1 MSTKRTT
8 GGESGG
14 KRVGLKGGL
23 RRIRRP
29 AFMSKNE
36 LAQLGDGKVA
46 YIKQLTSDE
55 AIRFYPSV
63 ENLPKGL
70 QLYALHGA
78 DGTPIALTDDRGT
91 AIAHAMG
98 DELEIATIH

>member
-1 MSTKRTT
+1 MSTKRT
-8 GGESGG
+8 GSGEARKSTFYPN
-14 KRVGLKGGL
+14 L
-23 RRIRRP
+23 RRIRR
-29 AFMSKNE
+29 AAVMSKSE
-36 LAQLGDGKVA
+36 LAHLGDGKIA
-46 YIKQLTSDE
+46 YIKELTSDE
-55 AIRFYPSV
+55 AINFYPSV

>member
-1 MSTKRTT
+1 MSTKKTT
-8 GGESGG
+8 APTPTPRARSNFR
-14 KRVGLKGGL
+14 RV
-23 RRIRRP
+23 RRA

-36 LAQLGDGKVA
+36 LAQLGDGKIA
-46 YIKQLTSDE
+46 YIKELTSDE
-55 AIRFYPSV
+55 AIQFYPSV

-70 QLYALHGA
+70 MLYALHSA

-98 DELEIATIH
+98 DQLEIATIH